1 MHHRVEQVYFLLVEL
16 RKEQSLKILVSGCY
30 LNGKVMMLKVSALYF
45 ALSTRLNQL
54 KLMLESR
61 LGSIGVTL
69 N

>member
-1 MHHRVEQVYFLLVEL
+1 LHHRVEQVYFLLVEL